1 MADGKRFWREF
12 EKDVASQ
19 QQSKGAFIGQ
29 RPQKRDCGGSLA
41 FGFGYGGRRVRHKNR
56 QYKLFLINKFELG
69 N

>member
-1 MADGKRFWREF
+1 M
-12 EKDVASQ
+12 EKGFGGNLKKTLSPNGNRKAPLSATDP
-19 QQSKGAFIGQ
+19 K
-29 RPQKRDCGGSLA
+29 KRDCGGSLA